1 MAVLWMKAVMLQGQ
15 ALEWLHSSDSG
26 DSGKTER
33 DQRNTCIMYTLRQQF
48 ICHSLLKV
56 LNIVKNIFICK
67 LISIV
72 KEQLHWSWLEPLY
85 CRKWHFQV
93 FIKWKISCQPSSFL
107 SLISHPHFWEG
118 RSLCPL
124 THLLMMVKIILFKS
138 AACAYQLVPIF
149 FHSTPT
155 LQGQTKWL
163 QNTREVGNKVLI
175 QENTY

>member
-1 MAVLWMKAVMLQGQ
+1 MLYLHTEAEFDLYQTQWKTNISRYNSAIETSLMKV
-15 ALEWLHSSDSG
+15 
-26 DSGKTER
+26 
-33 DQRNTCIMYTLRQQF
+33 
-48 ICHSLLKV
+48 
-56 LNIVKNIFICK
+56 
-67 LISIV
+67 
-72 KEQLHWSWLEPLY
+72 QLYWSWVETLY